1 MTYVFA
7 EQQIRASKLRRNA
20 ILDFVE
26 FNEIEL
32 S

>member
-7 EQQIRASKLRRNA
+7 EQKIEASKSRQNA